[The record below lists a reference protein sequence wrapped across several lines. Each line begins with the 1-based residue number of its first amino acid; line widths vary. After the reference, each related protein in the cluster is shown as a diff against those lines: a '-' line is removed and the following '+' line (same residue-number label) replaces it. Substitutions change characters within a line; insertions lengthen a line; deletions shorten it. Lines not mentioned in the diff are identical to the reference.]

1 MTLSPVATA
10 RATSTAL
17 VALCLSV
24 ACSSSGAPRTAN
36 ETVALGVGAIPG
48 RPGYDGVMRGL
59 ELAVER
65 LNESG
70 NVRFRLRA
78 PNRGASSAVGVAQQ
92 LRDDP
97 DVLGVIGHPESGN
110 TLEALPVYADAEHA
124 GANAVVAVSP
134 TASSPRLSG
143 ISPWFFRLAPSDRDA
158 ARYVARWVRD
168 SLGAR
173 RAAIIYRND
182 SYGQE
187 WSSTFSDAFAQ
198 RGAVVVQRDP
208 YLTGISEWE
217 AYAQLLA
224 KLHPDVLL
232 FPGDAAD
239 AIALLKALKAA
250 HVSIPFVGGD
260 GTEAMNEAPEAQG
273 ARFVAFFRAERA
285 TSAEAQH
292 FLSRFRARFRQEPD
306 MFAALSYDA
315 AIAIGRMVLSG
326 ARTRVA
332 VRDALEH
339 LGQGTA
345 PLDGV
350 AGPIAF
356 ERNHDV
362 AGRTVVVTTIG
373 ATIATV
379 AGRTK

>member
-1 MTLSPVATA
+1 MSLSQSATV
-10 RATSTAL
+10 RATIAAL
-17 VALCLSV
+17 VALWSSV
-24 ACSSSGAPRTAN
+24 ACSSAGVNRTAGD
-36 ETVALGVGAIPG
+36 TVALGVGAIPG
-48 RPGYDGVMRGL
+48 RPGYDGVLRGL
-59 ELAVER
+59 TLAVER
-65 LNESG
+65 LNEGGS
-70 NVRFRLRA
+70 VRFQLRA
-78 PNRGASSAVGVAQQ
+78 PNRGAVSAVGVAQQ

-97 DVLGVIGHPESGN
+97 TVLGVIGHPESGN
-110 TLEALPVYADAEHA
+110 TLEALPVYADAEHS

-143 ISPWFFRLAPSDRDA
+143 ISPWFFRLAPSDKDA
-158 ARYVARWVRD
+158 ARYVAQWVHD

-182 SYGQE
+182 AYGQE

-208 YLTGISEWE
+208 YLTGISEWD

-224 KLHPDVLL
+224 KLRPDVLL
-232 FPGDAAD
+232 FPGDAPD
-239 AIALLKALKAA
+239 AIALIKALKAA
-250 HVSIPFVGGD
+250 HVDIPFVGGD
-260 GTEAMNEAPEAQG
+260 GTEAMSEAPEAHG

-285 TSAEAQH
+285 TSTEAQR
-292 FLSRFRARFRQEPD
+292 FLSRYRARFHQEPD

-315 AIAIGRMVLSG
+315 AIAIGRTVLSG
-326 ARTRVA
+326 ARTRLA
-332 VRDALEH
+332 VRDALEK

-373 ATIATV
+373 ATAAPA
-379 AGRTK
+379 AGSTK

>member
-1 MTLSPVATA
+1 
-10 RATSTAL
+10 
-17 VALCLSV
+17 
-24 ACSSSGAPRTAN
+24 
-36 ETVALGVGAIPG
+36 
-48 RPGYDGVMRGL
+48 
-59 ELAVER
+59 
-65 LNESG
+65 
-70 NVRFRLRA
+70 
-78 PNRGASSAVGVAQQ
+78 
-92 LRDDP
+92 
-97 DVLGVIGHPESGN
+97 
-110 TLEALPVYADAEHA
+110 
-124 GANAVVAVSP
+124 
-134 TASSPRLSG
+134 
-143 ISPWFFRLAPSDRDA
+143 
-158 ARYVARWVRD
+158 
-168 SLGAR
+168 
-173 RAAIIYRND
+173 
-182 SYGQE
+182 
-187 WSSTFSDAFAQ
+187 
-198 RGAVVVQRDP
+198 
-208 YLTGISEWE
+208 
-217 AYAQLLA
+217 
-224 KLHPDVLL
+224 
-232 FPGDAAD
+232 
-239 AIALLKALKAA
+239 
-250 HVSIPFVGGD
+250 
-260 GTEAMNEAPEAQG
+260 
-273 ARFVAFFRAERA
+273 VAFFRAERA